1 MASSPL
7 RTAALADH
15 SRDTPSHA
23 RATGPRPT
31 SYLSTHDDSQYQ
43 YQQPHTTHHAPGTS
57 RFTEDWDASQRG
69 TSILDG
75 HRPRSA
81 DMSQRRSSFAS
92 GAPEEAALAR
102 GNTLRKKASMR
113 RSGSLGRSGSRRSVR
128 AGSVRS
134 LALQPGAEDDNEKSA
149 FYCPVPTGG
158 NPTDALA
165 TRFQSTSYVLPPPA
179 NTADTNTRQRGES
192 SSRTS

>member
-7 RTAALADH
+7 RTPAPADYA
-15 SRDTPSHA
+15 RDSPTHHA
-23 RATGPRPT
+23 RAGSRPT
-31 SYLSTHDDSQYQ
+31 SYLGTHDSQYQ
-43 YQQPHTTHHAPGTS
+43 HAQPQTTHHAPGTS
-57 RFTEDWDASQRG
+57 RFTEDWDGTQRG

-92 GAPEEAALAR
+92 GAPEEAALSR
-102 GNTLRKKASMR
+102 GNTLLRKKASMR

-128 AGSVRS
+128 AGSVKS
-134 LALQPGAEDDNEKSA
+134 LALQTGPETDDGRSA

-165 TRFQSTSYVLPPPA
+165 ARFQGTCRPPPA
-179 NTADTNTRQRGES
+179 EMAVMCCVVRGC
-192 SSRTS
+192 